1 MKFFGSMSTRITAM
15 MILVT
20 VIPVV
25 LLQLFYTN
33 YMIDRLRENRVSVV
47 KDYCAICSDEMQS
60 IGYLDGEGST
70 VIDGEFQ
77 RFSRLY
83 DGRFVIMDRNYK
95 VILDTYNM
103 VSGKTLV
110 SEEAI
115 RAMMGEEVSHYDRE
129 SDQVWA
135 TYVINNKGQGRID
148 GMILFFISCKD
159 LTKAYDR
166 TLRTMIIVMVTIIAV
181 MIALSLLMSRSLT
194 RPFKEMA
201 SSINNIADGHLGEQV
216 QLTGYTEIEQ
226 VSDAFNTMM
235 NRLQE
240 LEASRQEFVSNVSHE
255 LKTPLTSMKVLAD
268 SLTMQPDAP
277 LELYQEFM
285 QDIGA
290 EIERESSIIEDLL
303 SLVRMDKTE
312 ADLNLTDVS
321 LNEMVEQILKRLR
334 PIAGKRN
341 IELVFESYKQVSA
354 ECDEVKMTRAITNLV
369 ENAIKYNVAGGWV
382 QVTLDADENF
392 AYIAVADSGIG
403 ISEEYQEKIFERFYR
418 VDKARSRETGGTG
431 LGLSITR
438 QIIQMHQGQIKVDSK
453 EDEGTTFSI
462 RIPLKAA
469 Q

>member
-15 MILVT
+15 MVLVT

-25 LLQLFYTN
+25 FLQLFYAN
-33 YMIDRLRENRVSVV
+33 YMIDRLRENRISLVR
-47 KDYCAICSDEMQS
+47 DYCVLFGDEMLET
-60 IGYLDGEGST
+60 GYLEGEPST
-70 VIDGEFQ
+70 VIDGEIQ

-83 DGRFVIMDRNYK
+83 DGRFVVVNDEYDVK
-95 VILDTYNM
+95 LDTYNM

-115 RAMMGEEVSHYDRE
+115 KAMQGEEISHYDRE

-135 TYVINNKGQGRID
+135 TYVIKDEAEDQIK
-148 GMILFFISCKD
+148 GMILFFVSCKD
-159 LTKAYDR
+159 LTKTYEGI
-166 TLRTMIIVMVTIIAV
+166 LRTMVIVMVSVAVFMIIV
-181 MIALSLLMSRSLT
+181 ALIMARNLT

-201 SSINNIADGHLGEQV
+201 SSINSIAEGHFDEPV
-216 QLTGYTEIEQ
+216 QLTGYSEIEQ
-226 VSDAFNTMM
+226 ISDAFNTMM
-235 NRLQE
+235 NRLRE

-268 SLTMQPDAP
+268 SLNMQPDVP

-285 QDIGA
+285 QDIAA
-290 EIERESSIIEDLL
+290 EIERESTIIEDLL

-312 ADLNLTDVS
+312 ADLNLSEVA
-321 LNEMVEQILKRLR
+321 LNDMMEQILKRLR

-341 IELVFESYKQVSA
+341 IELVFESYRPVTA
-354 ECDEVKMTRAITNLV
+354 TCDEVKMTRAVTNLV
-369 ENAIKYNVAGGWV
+369 ENAIKYNIAGGWV
-382 QVTLDADENF
+382 QVSLDADETF

-438 QIIQMHQGQIKVDSK
+438 QIIQMHNGQIKVKSK

-462 RIPLKAA
+462 RIPLKAE

>member
-1 MKFFGSMSTRITAM
+1 
-15 MILVT
+15 
-20 VIPVV
+20 
-25 LLQLFYTN
+25 
-33 YMIDRLRENRVSVV
+33 
-47 KDYCAICSDEMQS
+47 
-60 IGYLDGEGST
+60 
-70 VIDGEFQ
+70 
-77 RFSRLY
+77 
-83 DGRFVIMDRNYK
+83 
-95 VILDTYNM
+95 
-103 VSGKTLV
+103 
-110 SEEAI
+110 
-115 RAMMGEEVSHYDRE
+115 
-129 SDQVWA
+129 
-135 TYVINNKGQGRID
+135 
-148 GMILFFISCKD
+148 
-159 LTKAYDR
+159 
-166 TLRTMIIVMVTIIAV
+166 MIIVMVTVIAV
-181 MIALSLLMSRSLT
+181 MIALSLLMSRRLT

-403 ISEEYQEKIFERFYR
+403 ISEEYQDKIFERFYR

>member
-1 MKFFGSMSTRITAM
+1 M

-33 YMIDRLRENRVSVV
+33 YMIDRLRENRVGVV
-47 KDYCAICSDEMQS
+47 KDYCALLGDEMLE
-60 IGYLDGEGST
+60 IGYLDGEVST

-83 DGRFVIMDRNYK
+83 DGRFVVIDRQYS

-115 RAMMGEEVSHYDRE
+115 RAMQGEEVSHYDRE

-135 TYVINNKGQGRID
+135 TYVINSKTEDRID
-148 GMILFFISCKD
+148 GMILFFVSCKD
-159 LTKAYDR
+159 LTKTYDR
-166 TLRTMIIVMVTIIAV
+166 TLRTMIIVMVTVIAV
-181 MIALSLLMSRSLT
+181 MIALALLMSRSLT

-201 SSINNIADGHLGEQV
+201 TSINNIADGHLDEPV

-235 NRLQE
+235 DRLQE

-312 ADLNLTDVS
+312 AELNLSDVS
-321 LNEMVEQILKRLR
+321 LNEMIEQILKRLR
-334 PIAGKRN
+334 PISGKRN
-341 IELVFESYKQVSA
+341 IELVFENYKPVTAQ
-354 ECDEVKMTRAITNLV
+354 CDEVKMTRAITNLV

-403 ISEEYQEKIFERFYR
+403 ISEEFQEKIFERFYR

-431 LGLSITR
+431 LGLSITQ
-438 QIIQMHQGQIKVDSK
+438 QIIQMHQGQIKVESK

-462 RIPLKAA
+462 RIPLKAVR
-469 Q
+469 